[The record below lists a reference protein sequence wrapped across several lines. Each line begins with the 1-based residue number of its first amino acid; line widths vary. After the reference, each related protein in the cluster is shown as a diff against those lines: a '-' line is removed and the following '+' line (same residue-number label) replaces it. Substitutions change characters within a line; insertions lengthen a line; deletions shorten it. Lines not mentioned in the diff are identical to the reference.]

1 MANLRIHPDFDL
13 DQKVA
18 LMQQDARFD
27 VAEGDLAD
35 LNSLAA
41 IRQGVVSRPAL
52 AKVPKVFLGNDCV
65 FNCAYCVCRQSNEC
79 KRNYALTPWTLAEVA
94 VRQAKQRGSGI
105 FLSSAILRDPDYT
118 QEMIVQTLRI
128 IRQHFRYDA
137 YVHAKV
143 MPGADPRLI
152 WETGRYADRLSVNI
166 EVAQSEGYARVAKN
180 KNRKNILTPMGQISD
195 FILQATEEVRLG
207 HPRFAVSQTTQLMAG
222 STREDDRTILRLTQA
237 LYHKYRLSRVYYT
250 AFHYTQPARGY
261 EDLEPVR
268 TPVWRMARLYQADR
282 LIHLYG
288 FEAEELTPSSAPF
301 LSERMDPKLAWALRN
316 LERFPVEV
324 NRADLETLLRV
335 PGIGLTYAKRIV
347 AARRQGILTH
357 EALRSL
363 GVSLKRSRHFLTCNG
378 KYLGATCERPDVL
391 ADLLS
396 EQYCQ
401 EQMDLAGC

>member
-1 MANLRIHPDFDL
+1 MAHLRIRPDFDL

-35 LNSLAA
+35 LNSLAP

-52 AKVPKVFLGNDCV
+52 PKVPKVFLGNDCV
-65 FNCAYCVCRQSNEC
+65 FNCAYCGCRQSNEC
-79 KRNYALTPWTLAEVA
+79 KHNYALTPWTLAEVA
-94 VRQAKQRGSGI
+94 VRQARQRGSGI
-105 FLSSAILRDPDYT
+105 FLSSAILRNPDYT
-118 QEMIVQTLRI
+118 QEMIVETLRI
-128 IRQHFRYDA
+128 IRQHFCYDD

-195 FILQATEEVRLG
+195 FIFEAKQEGRLG

-222 STREDDRTILRLTQA
+222 STQEDDRTILRLTQA
-237 LYHKYRLSRVYYT
+237 LYRKYRLSRVYYT
-250 AFHYTQPARGY
+250 AFHYTHPAKGY

-282 LIHLYG
+282 LIFQYG
-288 FEAEELTPSSAPF
+288 FAAEELAPISAPF

-357 EALRSL
+357 EALRTL
-363 GVSLKRSRHFLTCNG
+363 GVSLKRSRHFVTCNG
-378 KYLGATCERPDVL
+378 KYLGATCERPDLL
-391 ADLLS
+391 ADLLA
-396 EQYCQ
+396 EPYRQ
-401 EQMDLAGC
+401 EQMDLSDC